1 MADIAAVFGWTPAAM
16 GTMSVDELMGWWE
29 RANARRTKPV
39 VWVTGDGN
47 G

>member
-16 GTMSVDELMGWWE
+16 DPMSVDELMGWWDK
-29 RANARRTKPV
+29 AMKRRIKPV
-39 VWVTGDGN
+39 VWVTGENN